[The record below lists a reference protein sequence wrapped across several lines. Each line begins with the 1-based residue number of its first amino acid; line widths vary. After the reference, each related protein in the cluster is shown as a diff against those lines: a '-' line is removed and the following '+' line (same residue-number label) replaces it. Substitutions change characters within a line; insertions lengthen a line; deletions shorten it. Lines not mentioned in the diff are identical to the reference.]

1 MPSTSHDN
9 KKQENPKQEN
19 PNLEEEKEEKRKEP
33 RKSIPN
39 FSEKCQE
46 KPEKFEVQAS
56 PQKRQLLRTKNLVKM
71 FENRKKTDSD
81 DITGDKFKI
90 LGGKL
95 SQPMRCTV
103 TLGRE
108 LELDVTKIK
117 EKMHHSDWRKLKKFE
132 QPSE

>member
-33 RKSIPN
+33 RKGIPN

-46 KPEKFEVQAS
+46 KPEMFEGDAHLGVQAS

-81 DITGDKFKI
+81 DITGDKFKKI
-90 LGGKL
+90 GWETESANEMHGFNGEGNGT
-95 SQPMRCTV
+95 RCDEYY
-103 TLGRE
+103 RE
-108 LELDVTKIK
+108 NASL
-117 EKMHHSDWRKLKKFE
+117 
-132 QPSE
+132 